1 MDTDVNAAALSEHMW
16 GSANIYDP
24 LIYLTVGT
32 GIGGGAIVNGKP
44 IHGLV
49 HPEIGH
55 LRIPHNW
62 EADPFSGICPYH
74 GDCFEGL
81 ASGPAIQKRWGRAA
95 ESLPEDHPAWDL
107 EAHYIALALM
117 NIIVSF
123 SPLRI
128 IVGGGVMQHTSLF
141 LGVRRKVSELINAY
155 IQSPT
160 ILKNI
165 DNYIIPPVL
174 GNQSGVLG
182 AIALCRMATRVPQV

>member
-1 MDTDVNAAALSEHMW
+1 
-16 GSANIYDP
+16 
-24 LIYLTVGT
+24 LTVGT

-55 LRIPHNW
+55 LRIPHDW
-62 EADPFSGICPYH
+62 ETDPFAGTCPYH
-74 GDCFEGL
+74 GDCVEGL
-81 ASGPAIQKRWGRAA
+81 ASGPAMQKRWGRAA

-117 NIIVSF
+117 NVIVSF

-128 IVGGGVMQHTSLF
+128 IIGGGVMQHTSLF
-141 LGVRRKVSELINAY
+141 VGVRKKVLGLINAY

-160 ILKNI
+160 ILDNV

-182 AIALCRMATRVPQV
+182 AIALCKMAARVPQV